1 MSADRGAD
9 PAARVATWI
18 GGARWFAGKGIA
30 HPRVS
35 IHDSALL
42 PPGSGQQLLLVDVEN
57 AAGGLDSG
65 PIRSVV
71 PLDRATGADSA
82 ATVAFAGWVVDLA
95 TGGGEVTAERGRF
108 IGHPVGAGPRR
119 SGVPGDWSSS
129 ATGAG
134 RWQAATVTPLGAD
147 ASNTSLC
154 VTGPGGAVA
163 LKVMRR
169 CRPGVHPE
177 IECGRF
183 FAEATDWR
191 ETPRLLG
198 WMEYLPGN
206 GVAADTSVAI
216 ATVHA
221 FEPGCRSVWEHLLP
235 PATAVGGVG
244 LEMDSMTR
252 VAGRLGAVTARMHA
266 ALASRDDLP
275 DFAPRPATTASR
287 RALAA
292 RLAHQARDLLGRSV
306 AQAANLPA
314 VATRLERLGRGID
327 RIVAALGAVALAGTS
342 AADIRLH
349 GDYHLGQ
356 VLIDR
361 SGERL
366 MPIDFEGEPGRSLA
380 ARRALD
386 SACKDVAGM
395 CRSFDYLSRC
405 AAKASH
411 AGAPGRSDPGPDR
424 RALEEAF
431 LASYRASAH
440 GGAWWPT
447 DPNEEK
453 LLLDAF
459 ILDKAVYELGYEIAN
474 RPDWIDVPLGAI
486 EAWLDAAP

>member
-30 HPRVS
+30 RPRVS

-42 PPGSGQQLLLVDVEN
+42 PPATGQQLLLVDVED

-82 ATVAFAGWVVDLA
+82 ATAAFAGWVVDLA
-95 TGGGEVTAERGRF
+95 TGGGEVAAERGRF
-108 IGHPVGAGPRR
+108 IGHPVGAAPRPA
-119 SGVPGDWSSS
+119 GVPGERSS
-129 ATGAG
+129 AAAGADG
-134 RWQAATVTPLGAD
+134 WQAATVTPLGAD

-154 VTGPGGAVA
+154 VAGPGGVVV
-163 LKVMRR
+163 LKLMRR
-169 CRPGVHPE
+169 CRCGIHPE

-183 FAEATDWR
+183 FAESTDWR

-198 WMEYLPGN
+198 WMEYLPGD
-206 GVAADTSVAI
+206 GAAADASVAI

-235 PATAVGGVG
+235 PATADGGVG
-244 LEMDSMTR
+244 PEIESMTR
-252 VAGRLGAVTARMHA
+252 VASRLGAVTARMHA

-275 DFAPRPATTASR
+275 DFAPRPATAAAR
-287 RALAA
+287 QALAT

-306 AQAANLPA
+306 AQAAKLPA
-314 VATRLERLGRGID
+314 VAARLERLGGGIE
-327 RIVAALGAVALAGTS
+327 RIVAALGAVSVAGTS

-356 VLIDR
+356 VLVDR
-361 SGERL
+361 SGQRL

-380 ARRALD
+380 ERRAVG

-395 CRSFDYLSRC
+395 CRSFDYLARC
-405 AAKASH
+405 AAKA
-411 AGAPGRSDPGPDR
+411 AGAPGGSGPWPDR

-431 LASYRASAH
+431 LGSYRANAR

-453 LLLDAF
+453 ILLDAF
-459 ILDKAVYELGYEIAN
+459 TLDKAVYELGYEIAN
-474 RPDWIDVPLGAI
+474 RPDWVDVPLGAI